1 VIGGVSL
8 PSEQRHNERHTMKK
22 FIALAL
28 VTVGVTVSA
37 RAQWIVYDPANT
49 VQPVIN
55 TAQEIAKYIE
65 IINNQVQQIQALT
78 DQLNEFKHY
87 ESLFGDPKAVLLT
100 TVQPLVYDLRK
111 TEVGETLTALEG
123 AVDAGEAMLYN
134 ASGLFTNIGTT
145 FATPN
150 GATVTRR
157 ETPYLPVA
165 AVQKTTEDFLSVS
178 TDATARRIALK
189 EEIARTTT
197 ALKSATTDAEVQKL
211 TGVLIGLSSAL
222 NNTDYEINQATA
234 SALVQDVA
242 NRNDAQRQ
250 IEAKKEQ
257 QHAEFTEAVQKY
269 GQTFRLMN
277 APTAFPTP

>member
-1 VIGGVSL
+1 
-8 PSEQRHNERHTMKK
+8 MKK
-22 FIALAL
+22 LIVITATVGLAL
-28 VTVGVTVSA
+28 TSA
-37 RAQWIVYDPANT
+37 HAFTVYDPKMDANLIL
-49 VQPVIN
+49 Q
-55 TAQEIAKYIE
+55 TAQEMAKFAE
-65 IINNQVQQIQALT
+65 MINNQVKQIQTLT

-100 TVQPLVYDLRK
+100 TVQPLVTDLRK
-111 TEVGETLTALEG
+111 IELGETLTALEG
-123 AVDAGEAMLYN
+123 AVDAGEAMLYDAN
-134 ASGLFTNIGTT
+134 GLFTSIGTT
-145 FATPN
+145 FNTPN
-150 GATVTRR
+150 GANVTRR
-157 ETPYLPVA
+157 EAPYLPVA
-165 AVQKTTEDFLSVS
+165 AVQKTTDNFLSVS
-178 TDATARRIALK
+178 SDATARRIALK

-197 ALKSATTDAEVQKL
+197 ALRSATTDAEVQKL

-242 NRNDAQRQ
+242 NRNEVQRQ

-277 APTAFPTP
+277 APSAFPTP

>member
-1 VIGGVSL
+1 
-8 PSEQRHNERHTMKK
+8 MKRLT
-22 FIALAL
+22 ALTL
-28 VTVGVTVSA
+28 VTVGLAASA
-37 RAQWIVYDPANT
+37 RAQWIVYDPT
-49 VQPVIN
+49 VNMQQIISQAEN
-55 TAQEIAKYIE
+55 IAKYIQMIE
-65 IINNQVQQIQALT
+65 NQVQQIQTLT

-87 ESLFGDPKAVLLT
+87 EDLFGDPKAVVLN
-100 TVQPLVYDLRK
+100 TVQPLVTDLRK
-111 TEVGETLTALEG
+111 TELGQTLTALEG
-123 AVDAGEAMLYN
+123 AVDAGQAMLYDAN
-134 ASGLFTNIGTT
+134 GLFSSIGTT
-145 FATPN
+145 FTTPN

-157 ETPYLPVA
+157 EAPYLPVA
-165 AVQKTTEDFLSVS
+165 AVQKTTDNFLSVS
-178 TDATARRIALK
+178 TDATARRVALK

-197 ALKSATTDAEVQKL
+197 ALKNATTDAEVQKL
-211 TGVLIGLSSAL
+211 TGVLIGLNAAL

-242 NRNDAQRQ
+242 NRNEAQRQ